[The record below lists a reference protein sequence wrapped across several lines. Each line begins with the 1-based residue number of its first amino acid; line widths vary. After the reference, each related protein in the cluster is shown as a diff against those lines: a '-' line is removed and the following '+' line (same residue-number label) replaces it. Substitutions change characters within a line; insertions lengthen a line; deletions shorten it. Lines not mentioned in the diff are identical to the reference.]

1 MKDEKEDPIAKAMGM
16 SIEPYSPCAEE
27 IKLPDHNN
35 PDELQHERDHEYART
50 TLYDMIEKTK
60 KAYDDL
66 SRMAASSGGD
76 DKLYNALANMI
87 KTSTSATKTLV
98 DLHKNREIKKDPQN
112 VTNQNLII
120 TTAELLAAIEQRKK
134 NEK

>member
-1 MKDEKEDPIAKAMGM
+1 
-16 SIEPYSPCAEE
+16 
-27 IKLPDHNN
+27 
-35 PDELQHERDHEYART
+35 
-50 TLYDMIEKTK
+50 
-60 KAYDDL
+60 
-66 SRMAASSGGD
+66 MAASSGGD